1 MLANRAMNKQLQP
14 DRIIIFDTTLR
25 DGEQCPGATLNVD
38 EKLVIARQLARLGVD
53 VIEAGFA
60 FASPGDFEAVQ
71 KIAKTVGTE
80 EGPIICSLARAIK
93 ADIEAAAEA
102 LKPAAHARIHTFIST
117 SDIHLEYQLKKS
129 RAEVLAIAESMVA
142 YAKSF
147 MDDVEFSTMD
157 ATRTDPEYLYQVL
170 ERAIAAGATTINIPD
185 TVGYTTPSEFGALI
199 KGIKENVPNIDRAII
214 SVHGHNDIGLAV
226 ANFLEAV
233 KNGARQLEC
242 AINGIGERAGN
253 TALEEVVM
261 ALHVRRQYFN
271 SYLGRPAESEES
283 LTNIDT
289 RQIYKTS
296 RLVSN
301 LTGMLVQPN
310 KAIVGANAFAHESGI
325 HQDGILKN
333 KLTYEIM
340 DAESIGLTDNQI
352 VLGKHSGRNA
362 FRTRL
367 KELGFDLSET
377 DLNKAFLRFKELADK
392 KKEIT
397 DWDLEAIANDESQ
410 QSPDLFRLELVQ
422 VSCGDSARP
431 TATVSLRTPT
441 GEELTDAAIGTG
453 PVDAVYKAINRVV
466 NVPNELIEFS
476 VQSVTKGI
484 DAMGEVTIRLR
495 HNERVYSGHAANTDI
510 IVASAQA
517 YVNALNRLYGS
528 LQGDQTLKEKLS
540 SRESPNL
547 SFVEKR
553 SEASPQAD
561 ESGAA
566 EEPTVVRVSKQ

>member
-1 MLANRAMNKQLQP
+1 MSEKRAMNQQSHP

-25 DGEQCPGATLNVD
+25 DGEQCPGATLNVE

-60 FASPGDFEAVQ
+60 YASPGDFEAVQ
-71 KIAKTVGTE
+71 KIAKAVGTAD
-80 EGPIICSLARAIK
+80 GPIICSLARAIK

-102 LKPAAHARIHTFIST
+102 LKPAAKARIHTFIST
-117 SDIHLEYQLKKS
+117 SDIHLQYQLKKS
-129 RAEVLAIAESMVA
+129 RAEVLAIAEDMVA
-142 YAKSF
+142 YAKTF
-147 MDDVEFSTMD
+147 AEDVEFSTMD

-199 KGIKENVPNIDRAII
+199 KGIKDNVPNIDKAII

-242 AINGIGERAGN
+242 AVNGIGERAGN

-261 ALHVRRQYFN
+261 ALHVRRQYYNPF
-271 SYLGRPAESEES
+271 LGRPAESEAP

-325 HQDGILKN
+325 HQDGVLKN

-340 DAESIGLTDNQI
+340 DAESIGLTENQI

-367 KELGFDLSET
+367 RELGFELSET
-377 DLNKAFLRFKELADK
+377 ELNKAFLRFKELADK
-392 KKEIT
+392 KKEIS
-397 DWDLEAIANDESQ
+397 DWDLEAIANDETQ
-410 QSPDLFRLELVQ
+410 QTPELFRLELVQ
-422 VSCGDSARP
+422 VSCGDQARP
-431 TATVSLRTPT
+431 TATVSLRTPR
-441 GEELTDAAIGTG
+441 GEELMDAAIGTG

-466 NVPNELIEFS
+466 KVPNELIEFS

-495 HNERVYSGHAANTDI
+495 HNNRVFSGHAANTDI

-528 LQGDQTLKEKLS
+528 LQGNPTQQQRAGD
-540 SRESPNL
+540 ES
-547 SFVEKR
+547 R
-553 SEASPQAD
+553 SEVSNLTD
-561 ESGAA
+561 ESVAIQG
-566 EEPTVVRVSKQ
+566 

>member
-1 MLANRAMNKQLQP
+1 MLANPAMNKQPQT
-14 DRIIIFDTTLR
+14 DRILIFDTTLR

-38 EKLVIARQLARLGVD
+38 EKLLIARQLARLGVD
-53 VIEAGFA
+53 IIEAGFA
-60 FASPGDFEAVQ
+60 IASPGDFEAVQ
-71 KIAKTVGTE
+71 RIAKTVGTE
-80 EGPIICSLARAIK
+80 DGPVICSLARAIK

-129 RAEVLAIAESMVA
+129 RAEVLAIAEEMVA

-199 KGIKENVPNIDRAII
+199 KGIKENVPNIDSCII

-242 AINGIGERAGN
+242 AVNGIGERAGN

-271 SYLGRPAESEES
+271 PFLGRPTESEAP

-340 DAESIGLTDNQI
+340 DAQSIGLTDNQI

-362 FRTRL
+362 FRTRM

-377 DLNKAFLRFKELADK
+377 ELNKAFVRFKDLADK
-392 KKEIT
+392 KKEIS
-397 DWDLEAIANDESQ
+397 DWDLEAIANDETQ
-410 QSPDLFRLELVQ
+410 QAPELFRLELVQ
-422 VSCGDSARP
+422 VSCGDNARP
-431 TATVSLRTPT
+431 TATVTLRTPA

-453 PVDAVYKAINRVV
+453 PVDAVYKAMNRVV
-466 NVPNELIEFS
+466 NVPNQLIEFS
-476 VQSVTKGI
+476 VQSVTAGI
-484 DAMGEVTIRLR
+484 DAIGEVTIRLR

-517 YVNALNRLYGS
+517 YVNALNRLYGA
-528 LQGDQTLKEKLS
+528 LQGDQT
-540 SRESPNL
+540 
-547 SFVEKR
+547 R
-553 SEASPQAD
+553 SHNAGKSAPD
-561 ESGAA
+561 ESGLT
-566 EEPTVVRVSKQ
+566 EEPVVVPVSNE